1 VPGTEGAK
9 APGADG
15 VSDERKTFMS
25 DETDYPNVRK
35 GLDERKV
42 PKLQQELLLELMR
55 EADAAKD
62 RHRAICELVFPKVKK

>member
-1 VPGTEGAK
+1 
-9 APGADG
+9 
-15 VSDERKTFMS
+15 MS